1 MIFKILLKLKFLKKL
16 NKKVASFIFTFIIY
30 IDDLF
35 LRLRIFTLCVFLKK
49 DNRLRKVLLDL
60 KENGVAIIKNYYSDN
75 EIDGIKNE
83 CSNLLDKIPLDQAK
97 NFEYIEAASVNID
110 QKTLYLEKLGKSIK
124 IKGLNFLNSF
134 FEKIARKIEL
144 NLITLIY
151 SLNINKPYILYN
163 VTHDGNVTHPVLKD
177 YSKIKTNEAIAGEPH
192 IDLFVHQLRCFVALN
207 DINEENGAT
216 IYYNKSSNSKMLKTN
231 YTNLFLKQFDYSIEN
246 TNPAYLNEKQLNE
259 LKINCPKMVLNCKK
273 GDLAIIDLKTAH
285 HGVVPKKGE
294 RHLLWF
300 YY

>member
-1 MIFKILLKLKFLKKL
+1 M
-16 NKKVASFIFTFIIY
+16 
-30 IDDLF
+30 
-35 LRLRIFTLCVFLKK
+35 KK

-134 FEKIARKIEL
+134 FEKIARKLEL
-144 NLITLIY
+144 NLLTLIY
-151 SLNINKPYILYN
+151 SLNINKPNILYN
-163 VTHDGNVTHPVLKD
+163 VTHDGHVTHPVLKD

-216 IYYNKSSNSKMLKTN
+216 IYYNKS
-231 YTNLFLKQFDYSIEN
+231 
-246 TNPAYLNEKQLNE
+246 
-259 LKINCPKMVLNCKK
+259 
-273 GDLAIIDLKTAH
+273 
-285 HGVVPKKGE
+285 
-294 RHLLWF
+294 
-300 YY
+300 